1 MQIGRIRV
9 RKGQRLNLSQTK
21 KLQNIV
27 KNIFQNKI
35 EQIEKNTNALKNI
48 LAQVKKGLKKTVKMQ
63 NLRWTWANRK
73 NKKN

>member
-27 KNIFQNKI
+27 KNIFHNKI

-63 NLRWTWANRK
+63 NLRWIWANRK
-73 NKKN
+73 NKNN

>member
-27 KNIFQNKI
+27 KNIFQNKT

-63 NLRWTWANRK
+63 NLR
-73 NKKN
+73 

>member
-63 NLRWTWANRK
+63 NLR
-73 NKKN
+73 

>member
-1 MQIGRIRV
+1 MQIGRIQV

-27 KNIFQNKI
+27 KNIFQNKT

-63 NLRWTWANRK
+63 NLR
-73 NKKN
+73 

>member
-27 KNIFQNKI
+27 KNIFQNKT

-48 LAQVKKGLKKTVKMQ
+48 LAQVKKGLKKTAKMQ

>member
-27 KNIFQNKI
+27 KNIFHNKI

>member
-27 KNIFQNKI
+27 KNIFQNKT